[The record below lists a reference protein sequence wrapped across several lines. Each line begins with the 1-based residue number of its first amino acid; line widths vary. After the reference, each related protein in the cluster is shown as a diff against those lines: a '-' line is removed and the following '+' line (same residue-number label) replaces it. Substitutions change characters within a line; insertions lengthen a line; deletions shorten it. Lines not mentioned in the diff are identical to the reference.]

1 MKTKKL
7 TVLALSV
14 ALAMILSFVESQIPS
29 FVPIPGVKI
38 GLANIVVVFALY
50 KIGWKEALGISLLRV
65 FLVSVLFGHAASFFY
80 SFAGAVFSFCGMA
93 LLKKTGRFSH
103 VAVSVA
109 GGVLHN
115 AGQILMACILLET
128 NIMTYYLP
136 VLILS
141 GTLAGVVIG
150 LLASVMVSRIRLD
163 IELDEKNEKTKS

>member
-1 MKTKKL
+1 MRTKKL

-14 ALAMILSFVESQIPS
+14 ALAMILSFVESQIPP

-50 KIGWKEALGISLLRV
+50 KLGWKEAVGISLLRV

-80 SFAGAVFSFCGMA
+80 SFAGAVFSLCGMI
-93 LLKKTGRFSH
+93 LLKKSGLFSYM
-103 VAVSVA
+103 AVSVA

-128 NIMTYYLP
+128 NIITYYLP

-141 GTLAGVVIG
+141 GTLAGIVIG
-150 LLASVMVSRIRLD
+150 LIAAVMVSRIRLD
-163 IELDEKNEKTKS
+163 IQQDENRKS